1 MKALETTINLKD
13 LLKTIRK
20 RWFLIFILTVFTS
33 STAAI
38 ISYYVLT
45 PIYQAETQILVNQ
58 KSTNIEQYQWV
69 QNNEADLRL
78 INTYNEIITSPIIL
92 SKVIEKLGLDQT
104 PASLAEQIT
113 VMSANNSQVVNLVV
127 IDEEASMAVKVSN
140 TLAEVFNKEIPT
152 LMNVDN
158 IKILSEAKLLD
169 HPTPIKPNKLLNITT
184 ATIIGI
190 LLGTILAYLLDFLDR
205 RFKSEQE
212 IEEILGLPII
222 GLVGAITLEQDTKKS
237 KRSRSVRRK
246 S

>member
-1 MKALETTINLKD
+1 MKALETTIDLKD

-33 STAAI
+33 STAVI

-92 SKVIEKLGLDQT
+92 LKVIEKLGLDQT

-169 HPTPIKPNKLLNITT
+169 HPIPIKPNKLLNITT
-184 ATIIGI
+184 ATVMGI
-190 LLGTILAYLLDFLDR
+190 LLGTLLAYLLDFWDR

>member
-1 MKALETTINLKD
+1 MEKTINLQD
-13 LLKTIRK
+13 LLIIIRK
-20 RWFLIFILTVFTS
+20 RWFLILMLTVFTS

-78 INTYNEIITSPIIL
+78 INTYNVIITSPIIL
-92 SKVIEKLGLDQT
+92 TKVIQKLDLDQT
-104 PASLAEQIT
+104 PTSLAEQIS

-127 IDEEASMAVKVSN
+127 IDEEASMAVKISN
-140 TLAEVFNKEIPT
+140 TLAEVFNKEIPS

-158 IKILSEAKLLD
+158 IKILSEAKLID
-169 HPTPIKPNKLLNITT
+169 NPTPIKPNKLLNITS
-184 ATIIGI
+184 ATIIG
-190 LLGTILAYLLDFLDR
+190 LMLGIFLAFLLDYLDK

-212 IEEILGLPII
+212 IEEIVGLPII
-222 GLVGAITLEQDTKKS
+222 GLVGSIALEKETKNS
-237 KRSRSVRRK
+237 MTSRRVRRG
-246 S
+246 